1 MEPANAFVGHLAM
14 PTPMEVASA
23 LGRKAGLWREIVQ
36 LCAQQGVAETE
47 WKSVSPKYGWSLRLQ
62 QRKRTIVYLSPC
74 DGCIR
79 VAFVLGNQAVEAAR
93 SSDLVPEMLALIDR
107 APRYAEGTGL
117 VFFVKRKSDLVAVKT
132 LVSIKLEN

>member
-62 QRKRTIVYLSPC
+62 QRKRTIVYLARAMDASAWLLCWETKPW
-74 DGCIR
+74 R
-79 VAFVLGNQAVEAAR
+79 HAR

-107 APRYAEGTGL
+107 APRYAEGTGI
-117 VFFVKRKSDLVAVKT
+117 VFFVERKSDLVAVKT